1 MKGPQKK
8 EKGKAR
14 QKGDAH
20 GARKKIEKGT
30 E

>member
-20 GARKKIEKGT
+20 GAKEKNRKGD
-30 E
+30 